1 MKFHFDHLNDHL
13 VFDQNDSI
21 GDERDKNRDDAA
33 KCPHLK
39 VGHSCNHYFFFIPC
53 NKLPKKVLPRHFKMY
68 DFLLTSIIR
77 VGRVVHNS

>member
-21 GDERDKNRDDAA
+21 GDERDKDRDDAA

-39 VGHSCNHYFFFIPC
+39 VGHSCNYYFFYFDSQFFPG
-53 NKLPKKVLPRHFKMY
+53 F
-68 DFLLTSIIR
+68 
-77 VGRVVHNS
+77 